1 MANPVIATVQS
12 VTAPITV
19 RDESGALRQVNT
31 GDQLRLGDVALT
43 ENGQTATLQMTDGTV
58 VTLSGAKETLLS
70 YDLMATTASSA
81 DEAAISES
89 SLDQLINDV
98 RDQVA
103 TNTPEVDQI
112 LAALQGDGT
121 IDNLLEETAAGLTGE
136 GEGEG
141 HSFIILDRIDEQ
153 IELALTTTTP
163 FIVTEEQVPF
173 EGVQRASFNLPSE
186 SDVAPNI
193 AQFTDNFVN
202 GVSYTTSS
210 GLTGLTGDAGEPG
223 SFRYNDGDTI
233 TFSIGA
239 ITIAEF
245 SAGLIQGPYLFIQDL
260 KGLSL
265 SETNDQFVENVAI
278 FLQALDSDLDD
289 GNNQDG
295 LQTQD
300 ISAEEASAA
309 FSNNIEITAAIRT
322 LFENYVDPATGQA
335 LNLMNSG
342 KGQVSDAL
350 SKAGVEFTAKS
361 EMEGV
366 SYEVNSANG
375 GTVVIDEDGYFTF
388 TPNDDSSGEQSFTYT
403 VTNNSGDTVEMTR
416 VVNLSDED
424 TLTGSVRM
432 NSFETLAMQH
442 VQETIGELAGDRAP
456 EAMDART
463 EDTWGEFLEGTE
475 SDRVVNYSTAPEALQ
490 FDDAGIK
497 FVVDASMLAYGYV
510 PKQINDDSMMN
521 NMDLSDVSVR
531 LLDNDGAPI
540 ANRSLFI
547 EFDAETK
554 TGVVTLTA
562 DDDTSLDE
570 LAVEVADGLLE
581 NLAFDYTIWD
591 WTVPVKVEGAG
602 AIDAYKSHLSA
613 NPTDIVEDGVY
624 SQFVVN
630 STLAFDEAQKLTVK
644 FSPEGSGTDFAE
656 YSDDFSVPI
665 QYRNGDGDWI
675 DMQVLDE
682 TYTRADYDKPLPIFE
697 FELAAG
703 STAVEIRIPV
713 FDDPYIENTE
723 IIDMLVEGDNFYS
736 ENIQAKILDNDS
748 ANTTP
753 IVEVNFAVVNEEDG
767 YASLTFSLV
776 DQDGNLV
783 TDTSDTTITYQTADL
798 SAKAGL
804 DYTVIPNDGYT
815 GTAVIVA
822 GVSTV
827 TIQVP
832 IIDDSI
838 IEQTEFFKVDVLSVS
853 DNAVLGDPEAS
864 VRIYDNDGM
873 TITGDAQQEGTN
885 ITYTV
890 VLSSELPSGEKIITL
905 TPTNSGATASV
916 NDDYSLNSVSVTY
929 TDGDLNTQ
937 TISANSDGS
946 FTLPDAVTTFQA
958 SYSTVIDNTP
968 DGGVDTSRD
977 ETARLQVQVEY
988 QSGDETLTITGLGEA
1003 TILDANSPEADSVE
1017 VTGGED
1023 DSSITITLVGS
1034 DIDLNDSI
1042 ETFTLSNLP
1051 ANGTLYTDV
1060 TLTTLAV
1067 ADTSYAASDD
1077 ELTLYFVPDENWNG
1091 ETNFNFTANDG
1102 ELDSEPATATIK
1114 VTPVNDRPT
1123 IDVTVAAT
1131 FNENDAVAGQTVAT
1145 FSASDEEDG
1154 TLTVAAGDVTFTG
1167 TTNSA
1172 GYYAFDG
1179 ENVVLTQAGVDA
1191 INAGTSLP
1199 AVDLT
1204 ATDSGSL
1211 TANANATPTYTA
1223 ENDGPTITVKVAAT
1237 FNENDAVVGQ
1247 TVATFSASDEEDGT
1261 PSVDFTGSSNSAGY
1275 YAISGN
1281 TVVLTSAGVAEV
1293 NAGTTLPSVNLTAT
1307 DSQGLT
1313 ASDNDLPSYNA
1324 QNDGPTITVTAEA
1337 TFNENHAVVGQTVAT
1352 FTASDEEDGTLTVAA
1367 GDVTFTGTTNSAG
1380 YYAFDGENVVLT
1392 QAGVNAINAGTTLPA
1407 VDLTAT
1413 DSGNLSANANATPTY
1428 AVQNDAPN
1436 ITVTANDFIEDA
1448 GGLVAGTSVAGT
1460 YTTSDEEGDTL
1471 TVTFNTSS
1479 DHYTLGTGADAG
1491 KVLLTQD
1498 GIGVINAGGDL
1509 DAIYLKVSDGL
1520 LGDSDSDTPVV
1531 TPVNDAPT
1539 STDDSVTTDEDVAKV
1554 LSIDDFGTYS
1564 DIENSAISSIQITT
1578 LEDNGRLEYDNN
1590 GTWEAVTLNQV
1601 ITKADI
1607 DAGKLR
1613 FVPDENENGAAYTT
1627 VGFKVND
1634 GTDFSVDAYTLTV
1647 NVTPVN
1653 DAPTLSPGRII
1664 LSETFESTNGSDI
1677 ESRPNGWYVEK
1688 GSNNEFT
1695 GSSGVMWT
1703 VDAAGIE
1710 IQGNVGGSAAYEGSQ
1725 HAELDSHGN
1734 DTDVKLST
1742 TFDAQEGEILSL
1754 TFAYKPRPGVEDSS
1768 DMKVT
1773 LGGKEVSILSDSNG
1787 DISFVDSDGVTASQ
1801 TEAGNGWTLITL
1813 NYLPLEETDNIE
1825 LKFEGLEPEGVQ
1837 DSVGAYIDDIQLVA
1851 NTVSSASITE
1861 IEDSNPLENI
1871 AVHSS
1876 RGQIAFEDVDLTD
1889 QHDVK
1894 VSTKVKDES
1903 DNFITS
1909 PLGSLTLLDNTNNT
1923 DGTVEW
1929 VFTVDDSVI
1938 NHLAANESLTQVYTV
1953 TVDDKNGGKVDQNIT
1968 VVITGVNDAPE
1979 ITVTANDFI
1988 ENAGGFVAGTSV
2000 AGTYT
2005 TSDEDGDALTVT
2017 FNTASSH
2024 YTLDTANNQV
2034 LLTQAG
2040 IDVINAGGDLD
2051 AIDLKVSDGS
2061 RDGIGSDTPEV
2072 TETNDP
2078 MTFSMSAPVSFT
2090 EGTAAVGD
2098 SVATVASVN
2107 DPDGGAIT
2115 YTIDDTTNYAI
2126 NSSTGAVTLTAAGA
2140 ALANAD
2146 TGADLPQFTVTA
2158 TSAGTYGS
2166 TADDSVDPSVT
2177 ETNDPMTFSMSAPAS
2192 FTEGTA
2198 AVGDLVATVASVNDP
2213 DGGAIS
2219 YSISDTTNYAIN
2231 SSTGAVTLTAAG
2243 AALVNADTG
2252 ADLPQFTV
2260 TATSAGTYGSSADSS
2275 VDPSV
2280 TETNDP
2286 MTFSMSAPASFT
2298 EGTAAVGDSVATVA
2312 SVNDP
2317 DGGAISYS
2325 ISDTT
2330 NYAINSSTGAVTL
2343 TAAGAALV
2351 NADTGADLPQFTVTA
2366 TSAGTYGSPATDS
2379 VDPSVT
2385 ETNDVPTITT
2395 DSGNTNNA
2403 NDVVYEAGLASGS
2416 GIGPTTTSAG
2426 GTITFADA
2434 DGLDDIASIKINS
2447 ATYTVSELNDAT
2459 AGTPLK
2465 VLGEKGTL
2473 SITDYTDGVA
2483 TYSYTLN
2490 SAVDHEAG
2498 ASTQEEFTLTLS
2510 DGSSSSD
2517 PVSIGIDIED
2527 DAPVA
2532 RSNANGVIDSNNVQ
2546 RTDLGFTVKAFNPD
2560 GTDGVIGYQ
2569 ANPKGFGVV
2578 GNVSG
2583 ASVELGADSQR
2594 SESIVVTFDTPVS
2607 SVDLVLA
2614 WQNGREHAIIELFEG
2629 DTNVGTHIIEG
2640 GTDRIDEIGTLTAD
2654 ENQSFTSIRFS
2665 APTGGGH
2672 DYLINSIGFN
2682 QGAVQEGA
2690 TLTVTAENGVLEN
2703 DESGVDGYNSPQIVG
2718 VVSGSSAG
2726 TDTKNDSVGN
2736 VINGTYGQLTLNA
2749 DGSYEY
2755 QSTSNAVTADATDTF
2770 TYTIQDADGDLDS
2783 AILSINITNV
2793 TAVANVAPEVTV
2805 TANDFTEDAGGLV
2818 AGTSVAG
2825 TYTTSDGDGDTLTVT
2840 FNTSSDH
2847 YTLGTGADA
2856 GKVFLT
2862 QDGIDVINAGGDLD
2876 AIDLKVSDGSLDDT
2890 DSDTPVVTDAND
2902 PSVLTADT
2910 ASTKEDVAVSG
2921 NVLSN
2926 DSDEDDVL
2934 SVASFL
2940 IAGESGTFTLG
2951 SDYSISGIG
2960 VLNLAADG
2968 SYTFTPST
2976 NWNGSV
2982 PQVTYT
2988 TNTGSSSTLDI
2999 TVDPVADYVT
3009 GSMQIKIGSELTYD
3023 ITGEYD
3029 GSDYVTD
3036 SGVIFSPGDGTDLNI
3051 SGGLGVGV
3059 DSSNGSGDQNRIDIG
3074 ETVHVNFDNVQAP
3087 MSSFTVF
3094 TKNTKKDTLSFD
3106 VGLNTKDMDSS
3117 DFSLS
3122 GSIAP
3127 QTLDFISSNG
3137 NDEYLKIEITVA
3149 GNNGSAIF
3157 DAGYGVDANDEEITF
3172 NHADNSWSLS
3182 SRDLTALG
3190 TISSVVVSIDIDGS
3204 KVNLTNGGDNF
3215 GLNFD
3220 DQTLASMVI
3229 TNTSEFGNSGDGY
3242 QIDDLIFSPGTYY
3255 SKTYAIDISA
3265 QLVESVDESW
3275 TGPVTLS
3282 GFPTGSILYYV
3293 DANDVVV
3300 EIASTNGA
3308 GEEFVIESSVY
3319 GAILDNSF
3327 DAANET
3333 FADKLFINT
3342 PEALDPNFI
3351 PDFIVST
3358 SESGVT
3364 DARSILGGTGNS
3376 TFVGSDNGDNIDGGA
3391 GDDTIIGGKGEDILT
3406 GGLGDD
3412 VFAWTLAD
3420 ADGGN
3425 DTVTDFGTG
3434 SDGADSGTGVD
3445 ALDLGELLQNEDGSS
3460 ASNLLGYI
3468 HISKVGDDTIVKIDA
3483 DGGSDFD
3490 NYDQQI
3496 TLEGMDLV
3504 TGHDDQTAMIND
3516 LLSNGK
3522 LITD

>member
-12 VTAPITV
+12 VTAPISV
-19 RDESGALRQVNT
+19 RDEAGSLRQLSV
-31 GDQLRLGDVALT
+31 GDQLRLGDLVLT
-43 ENGQTATLQMTDGTV
+43 ESGQAANLLMTDGTV
-58 VTLSGAKETLLS
+58 VTLTGAKETLVS
-70 YDLMATTASSA
+70 NDLMATTASSA
-81 DEAAISES
+81 QEAAISEA
-89 SLDQLINDV
+89 SLDQLINEV

-103 TNTPEVDQI
+103 TNTPEADQI

-121 IDNLLEETAAGLTGE
+121 LDNLLEETAAGLTGE

-141 HSFIILDRIDEQ
+141 HSFVILDRIDEQ

-163 FIVTEEQVPF
+163 FIVTEEQEPF
-173 EGVQRASFNLPSE
+173 EGVQSASFNLTTE

-239 ITIAEF
+239 VIIAEF
-245 SAGLIQGPYLFIQDL
+245 SADLIQGPYLFIQDL

-289 GNNQDG
+289 GNNIDG

-300 ISAEEASAA
+300 ISAEEASVA
-309 FSNNIEITAAIRT
+309 FSNYIEITAAIRT

-375 GTVVIDEDGYFTF
+375 GTVVIDEDGNFTF
-388 TPNDDSSGEQSFTYT
+388 TPNGELSGEQAFAYT
-403 VTNNSGDTVEMTR
+403 VTNNSGDTFEMTR
-416 VVNLSDED
+416 VVNLSDTD

-442 VQETIGELAGDRAP
+442 VVDTISELAGERDP
-456 EAMDART
+456 ETMDART
-463 EDTWGEFLEGTE
+463 EDTWGWFEEGTE
-475 SDRVVNYSTAPEALQ
+475 SDRVVNYSTAPETLEI
-490 FDDAGIK
+490 DDSGIK

-521 NMDLSDVSVR
+521 NMELSDVSVR

-540 ANRSLFI
+540 ANRSLSI

-554 TGVVTLTA
+554 TGVVTLSA
-562 DDDTSLDE
+562 DDETSLDD
-570 LAVEVADGLLE
+570 LAAEVEDGLLE

-613 NPTDIVEDGVY
+613 NPADIVEDGVY

-665 QYRNGDGDWI
+665 QYRNGDGEWV

-713 FDDPYIENTE
+713 FDDPYIESTE

-753 IVEVNFAVVNEEDG
+753 IVEVNLAVVNEDDG

-804 DYTVIPNDGYT
+804 DYTAIPNDGDT
-815 GTAVIVA
+815 GTALIIA
-822 GVSTV
+822 GESTV

-838 IEQTEFFKVDVLSVS
+838 IEQTEFFKIDVLSVS

-890 VLSSELPSGEKIITL
+890 VLSSELPSGEKTITL

-916 NDDYSLNSVSVTY
+916 HDDYSLTPVSVTY

-937 TISANSDGS
+937 TISANSDGT
-946 FTLPDAVTTFQA
+946 FTLPDEVTTFQA

-968 DGGVDTSRD
+968 DGGVNTSGD

-988 QSGDETLTITGLGEA
+988 QSGPETLTVTGLGEA

-1023 DSSITITLVGS
+1023 DSFITITLVGS

-1051 ANGTLYTDV
+1051 ANGTLYTDAA
-1060 TLTTLAV
+1060 LTTLAV

-1102 ELDSEPATATIK
+1102 ELDSKSATATITINGAEDPSDITVETGDSDTGA
-1114 VTPVNDRPT
+1114 VTED
-1123 IDVTVAAT
+1123 D
-1131 FNENDAVAGQTVAT
+1131 
-1145 FSASDEEDG
+1145 SDDLSNGNLITSG
-1154 TLTVAAGDVTFTG
+1154 TLTVNDVDGDGAFN
-1167 TTNSA
+1167 TT
-1172 GYYAFDG
+1172 
-1179 ENVVLTQAGVDA
+1179 
-1191 INAGTSLP
+1191 
-1199 AVDLT
+1199 
-1204 ATDSGSL
+1204 
-1211 TANANATPTYTA
+1211 
-1223 ENDGPTITVKVAAT
+1223 
-1237 FNENDAVVGQ
+1237 
-1247 TVATFSASDEEDGT
+1247 
-1261 PSVDFTGSSNSAGY
+1261 
-1275 YAISGN
+1275 
-1281 TVVLTSAGVAEV
+1281 
-1293 NAGTTLPSVNLTAT
+1293 
-1307 DSQGLT
+1307 
-1313 ASDNDLPSYNA
+1313 
-1324 QNDGPTITVTAEA
+1324 
-1337 TFNENHAVVGQTVAT
+1337 AT
-1352 FTASDEEDGTLTVAA
+1352 FTAAGSTNASALGALTIDASGNWSYSVDNSLAAVQGLDAGEQIVEVFTVATADGNDTQTVTITIHGTNDVATITGDTGSVTEDDTATLT
-1367 GDVTFTGTTNSAG
+1367 T
-1380 YYAFDGENVVLT
+1380 
-1392 QAGVNAINAGTTLPA
+1392 
-1407 VDLTAT
+1407 
-1413 DSGNLSANANATPTY
+1413 SGNAVVVTDTDAGESLV
-1428 AVQNDAPN
+1428 AVQ
-1436 ITVTANDFIEDA
+1436 
-1448 GGLVAGTSVAGT
+1448 TSTAGT
-1460 YTTSDEEGDTL
+1460 YGSFRIDANGNWSYSADNSQSAIQALGDGDKLTDSFTVTSADGTATNTVVITINGTNDVPTITGDTGSVTEDDAATLTTSGNAVVVTDTDAGESLVAVQTNTAGTYGSFSIDANGNWSYSADNSQSAIQALGADDTL
-1471 TVTFNTSS
+1471 T
-1479 DHYTLGTGADAG
+1479 
-1491 KVLLTQD
+1491 
-1498 GIGVINAGGDL
+1498 
-1509 DAIYLKVSDGL
+1509 
-1520 LGDSDSDTPVV
+1520 DSFTV
-1531 TPVNDAPT
+1531 
-1539 STDDSVTTDEDVAKV
+1539 
-1554 LSIDDFGTYS
+1554 
-1564 DIENSAISSIQITT
+1564 NSA
-1578 LEDNGRLEYDNN
+1578 D
-1590 GTWEAVTLNQV
+1590 GTATNTVV
-1601 ITKADI
+1601 ITI
-1607 DAGKLR
+1607 H
-1613 FVPDENENGAAYTT
+1613 
-1627 VGFKVND
+1627 
-1634 GTDFSVDAYTLTV
+1634 GT
-1647 NVTPVN
+1647 N

-1688 GSNNEFT
+1688 GSNNAFT

-1742 TFDAQEGEILSL
+1742 TVDVQEGENLSL
-1754 TFAYKPRPGVEDSS
+1754 TFAFKPRPSAKDSS

-1773 LGGKEVSILSDSNG
+1773 LGGKEVRILSDSNG

-1876 RGQIAFEDVDLTD
+1876 RGQIAFEDVDVTD
-1889 QHDVK
+1889 QHDVT

-1903 DNFITS
+1903 DNVITS

-1953 TVDDKNGGKVDQNIT
+1953 TVDDENGGSVNQNIT
-1968 VVITGVNDAPE
+1968 VVITGADDAPVLGG
-1979 ITVTANDFI
+1979 TVTGDVT
-1988 ENAGGFVAGTSV
+1988 EDTS
-2000 AGTYT
+2000 
-2005 TSDEDGDALTVT
+2005 LTVSGT
-2017 FNTASSH
+2017 VTI
-2024 YTLDTANNQV
+2024 T
-2034 LLTQAG
+2034 
-2040 IDVINAGGDLD
+2040 DVD
-2051 AIDLKVSDGS
+2051 
-2061 RDGIGSDTPEV
+2061 
-2072 TETNDP
+2072 TNDN
-2078 MTFSMSAPVSFT
+2078 PVSFT
-2090 EGTAAVGD
+2090 DQGSTVGDNGYGSFVLSNGAWTYTLNNSLAAVQALD
-2098 SVATVASVN
+2098 VTQTLT
-2107 DPDGGAIT
+2107 DTIT
-2115 YTIDDTTNYAI
+2115 YTATDGSTQEVTVTINGTNDA
-2126 NSSTGAVTLTAAGA
+2126 
-2140 ALANAD
+2140 
-2146 TGADLPQFTVTA
+2146 PTVTA
-2158 TSAGTYGS
+2158 VTSTATEDDASYTVNLLAASAANDVDDDTVTYVADSASHTNATDAGGITISSAGV
-2166 TADDSVDPSVT
+2166 ASVDPSHYNYLDDGESVVVEYSFKVT
-2177 ETNDPMTFSMSAPAS
+2177 DGTEEVTNT
-2192 FTEGTA
+2192 
-2198 AVGDLVATVASVNDP
+2198 ATVT
-2213 DGGAIS
+2213 I
-2219 YSISDTTNYAIN
+2219 
-2231 SSTGAVTLTAAG
+2231 TGA
-2243 AALVNADTG
+2243 
-2252 ADLPQFTV
+2252 
-2260 TATSAGTYGSSADSS
+2260 
-2275 VDPSV
+2275 
-2280 TETNDP
+2280 ND
-2286 MTFSMSAPASFT
+2286 A
-2298 EGTAAVGDSVATVA
+2298 
-2312 SVNDP
+2312 
-2317 DGGAISYS
+2317 
-2325 ISDTT
+2325 
-2330 NYAINSSTGAVTL
+2330 
-2343 TAAGAALV
+2343 
-2351 NADTGADLPQFTVTA
+2351 
-2366 TSAGTYGSPATDS
+2366 
-2379 VDPSVT
+2379 
-2385 ETNDVPTITT
+2385 PTITT
-2395 DSGNTNNA
+2395 DSGNTDNA

-2426 GTITFADA
+2426 GTITFADS
-2434 DGLDDIASIKINS
+2434 DGLDDLESIKINS

-2459 AGTPLK
+2459 AGTPLT
-2465 VLGEKGTL
+2465 VSGEKGTL

-2510 DGSSSSD
+2510 DGSSNSD
-2517 PVSIGIDIED
+2517 PVSIGINIED

-2560 GTDGVIGYQ
+2560 GTDGDIGYR
-2569 ANPKGFGVV
+2569 ASPKGFGVV
-2578 GNVSG
+2578 GKVSG
-2583 ASVELGADSQR
+2583 ASVELGADSQG

-2614 WQNGREHAIIELFEG
+2614 WQNGQEHAIIELFQEE
-2629 DTNVGTHIIEG
+2629 TPVGTHRIEG
-2640 GTDRIDEIGTLTAD
+2640 GTDGIDDIGTLTAD

-2672 DYLINSIGFN
+2672 DYLINSISFN

-2690 TLTVTAENGVLEN
+2690 TLTVTADNGVLAN

-2718 VVSGSSAG
+2718 VVPGSSAG
-2726 TDTKNDSVGN
+2726 TDTKNDSVGS
-2736 VINGTYGQLTLNA
+2736 VINGTYGKLKLNA
-2749 DGSYEY
+2749 DGSYKY
-2755 QSTSNAVTADATDTF
+2755 LSTANALSTDAIDTF

-2783 AILSINITNV
+2783 AVLSINIANIDGSVAVTNDEPDTNDGSVVGNEDSVISIPTLSGSDFDGSVESFVIESLPANGSLYVDGTEV
-2793 TAVANVAPEVTV
+2793 TAE
-2805 TANDFTEDAGGLV
+2805 
-2818 AGTSVAG
+2818 GTSVALANADKLTFEPAADWNG
-2825 TYTTSDGDGDTLTVT
+2825 DTSFTYSAVDDDGAEDATPATMSISVTPTSDVFREMDIQIGTETVETSINTNFTNSSVFGALKNSGLSTFTTTDGLTLTASEGDTLYWSNGQNIGVGSNGDFRILGDNSLTFEYPGT
-2840 FNTSSDH
+2840 FNTITLGVKNNSGEVVKATSTVAINGAEYEVTWSYKATNSSEYESSVTIKTPGGSAYSSD
-2847 YTLGTGADA
+2847 
-2856 GKVFLT
+2856 
-2862 QDGIDVINAGGDLD
+2862 
-2876 AIDLKVSDGSLDDT
+2876 
-2890 DSDTPVVTDAND
+2890 
-2902 PSVLTADT
+2902 
-2910 ASTKEDVAVSG
+2910 G
-2921 NVLSN
+2921 NS
-2926 DSDEDDVL
+2926 
-2934 SVASFL
+2934 
-2940 IAGESGTFTLG
+2940 
-2951 SDYSISGIG
+2951 
-2960 VLNLAADG
+2960 
-2968 SYTFTPST
+2968 SYT
-2976 NWNGSV
+2976 
-2982 PQVTYT
+2982 
-2988 TNTGSSSTLDI
+2988 TGSGKSKTTHDAKIAEVTLAVND
-2999 TVDPVADYVT
+2999 VEAVFKVLP
-3009 GSMQIKIGSELTYD
+3009 
-3023 ITGEYD
+3023 
-3029 GSDYVTD
+3029 
-3036 SGVIFSPGDGTDLNI
+3036 
-3051 SGGLGVGV
+3051 
-3059 DSSNGSGDQNRIDIG
+3059 DSSNGNSSEFFTFESSLALDTFTIFHGGSDANNPNGFTIDTLEVEANGEAMFYEYPLALEALSTDSSGNV
-3074 ETVHVNFDNVQAP
+3074 ETLN
-3087 MSSFTVF
+3087 SSFTIGGLKVGDSIVF
-3094 TKNTKKDTLSFD
+3094 GSNIFEADSDGNITL
-3106 VGLNTKDMDSS
+3106 VGAELFNDINS
-3117 DFSLS
+3117 DDDEL
-3122 GSIAP
+3122 
-3127 QTLDFISSNG
+3127 TL
-3137 NDEYLKIEITVA
+3137 
-3149 GNNGSAIF
+3149 
-3157 DAGYGVDANDEEITF
+3157 
-3172 NHADNSWSLS
+3172 
-3182 SRDLTALG
+3182 R
-3190 TISSVVVSIDIDGS
+3190 
-3204 KVNLTNGGDNF
+3204 
-3215 GLNFD
+3215 
-3220 DQTLASMVI
+3220 
-3229 TNTSEFGNSGDGY
+3229 TSESLPDGY
-3242 QIDDLIFSPGTYY
+3242 QLSLTVSSTENGQEMITSKGGSADDSFTGGD
-3255 SKTYAIDISA
+3255 YADY
-3265 QLVESVDESW
+3265 
-3275 TGPVTLS
+3275 LS
-3282 GFPTGSILYYV
+3282 
-3293 DANDVVV
+3293 
-3300 EIASTNGA
+3300 
-3308 GEEFVIESSVY
+3308 
-3319 GAILDNSF
+3319 
-3327 DAANET
+3327 
-3333 FADKLFINT
+3333 
-3342 PEALDPNFI
+3342 
-3351 PDFIVST
+3351 
-3358 SESGVT
+3358 
-3364 DARSILGGTGNS
+3364 
-3376 TFVGSDNGDNIDGGA
+3376 GGA
-3391 GDDTIIGGKGEDILT
+3391 GDDNLIGGKGEDMLT

-3445 ALDLGELLQNEDGSS
+3445 ALDLRDLLQSEDGSS

-3468 HISKVGDDTIVKIDA
+3468 HISKVGNDTIVKIDA

-3496 TLEGMDLV
+3496 TLEGIDLV
-3504 TGHDDQTAMIND
+3504 TGHVDQTAMIND